1 MPPTN
6 RFLSES
12 CLSVASQFTGITN
25 RHSTAL
31 CSDLY
36 SPCFRPTEPA
46 FRAVYSVVHHYL
58 SLRRVHVDLYMPSAD
73 HSHRY
78 FCTAART
85 LHLGKSVLVTQYIRF
100 IMTVLTHKPARSR
113 FNHAFFFSISNPS
126 PAQRE
131 TFCSGLLLL
140 RTYPGLGGN
149 RDIQKHLILSL
160 DLFLLFR

>member
-58 SLRRVHVDLYMPSAD
+58 SLRRVHVDLYMSSAD

-100 IMTVLTHKPARSR
+100 IMTVLTHKPARS
-113 FNHAFFFSISNPS
+113 HLTHVLYFSINDPS

-131 TFCSGLLLL
+131 TFCPGSLLLL
-140 RTYPGLGGN
+140 TYPGLGGN
-149 RDIQKHLILSL
+149 RDTWKYLILSP
-160 DLFLLFR
+160 